1 MAEKYEAG
9 AEHRGKYVTY
19 IRVSTNRQ
27 GLSGLGLEAQTKAI
41 DDYLNGG
48 DWEIIESF
56 EEVETGTN
64 KKKRP
69 QLMKALELCEETGA
83 TLLVAKIDRLARNVA
98 FVSKLLESKIDFVAA
113 DMPMANKLTIHIIA
127 AMAEY
132 ESDQISKRTKD
143 ALAVVKGRGVKL
155 GNPNPDGAMKLG
167 RAVRTAQA
175 DEKAEE
181 VFAVIERIRK
191 LGVTTLRGIGEELQ
205 ERKVLTPLGKKKWG
219 PEQVKAVIQRV
230 ENNE

>member
-1 MAEKYEAG
+1 MAEKYKAG

-98 FVSKLLESKIDFVAA
+98 FVSKLL
-113 DMPMANKLTIHIIA
+113 
-127 AMAEY
+127 
-132 ESDQISKRTKD
+132 
-143 ALAVVKGRGVKL
+143 GRGVKL

-181 VFAVIERIRK
+181 VYAVIERIRK

>member
-1 MAEKYEAG
+1 MAKIAKK
-9 AEHRGKYVTY
+9 HRSKYVTY

-27 GLSGLGLEAQTKAI
+27 GQSGLGLEAQTKAI
-41 DDYLNGG
+41 DEYLNGG
-48 DWEIIESF
+48 DWEIIRNFQEI
-56 EEVETGTN
+56 ETGTN

-155 GNPNPDGAMKLG
+155 GNPNPDAAMRLG

-181 VFAVIERIRK
+181 VYAVIERIRK
-191 LGVTTLRGIGEELQ
+191 LGVTTLRGIGQELQ
-205 ERKVLTPLGKKKWG
+205 DRKVVTSLNKKKWG
-219 PEQVKAVIQRV
+219 PEQVKAVICRV
-230 ENNE
+230 EKSTVYV